1 MKKWIGGLAL
11 GVSLGALMTLA
22 ADVALAQYDDAA
34 KSAAVN
40 PAPPT
45 AQPAPATTQDS
56 QPAQASQPLQS
67 IESIDILKQN
77 QAERT
82 RDQPGNLAP
91 TYRIIKQGGKNYSSL
106 PALEAGVLIQP
117 KAQFPGQPHATTA
130 GEAWRNYRNGPLTH
144 IGGWLLIAAALGVIA
159 MYLIVGPLRMKQGPV
174 GRLIERFTS
183 FERTVHWTTAISFVV
198 LAVSGL
204 TMLFGKYVMMPL
216 FGHGLFGWLAYACK
230 NLHNFVGPIFAVAI
244 VVTFITFVKDNFPQA
259 ADLKWLLKLGGL
271 FNKTHV
277 SAGRFNAGEKLWF
290 WGGLTLLGLIVS
302 GSGLVLDLLVPGLD
316 YTRGNLQIASVIHI
330 VGTVLLITA
339 AFGHIYMGTI
349 GVEGAFDAMA
359 TGLVDDEWAREH
371 HDLWYQDIESGKVPR
386 VRTAEGAANA
396 NDATGPARA

>member
-1 MKKWIGGLAL
+1 M
-11 GVSLGALMTLA
+11 
-22 ADVALAQYDDAA
+22 
-34 KSAAVN
+34 
-40 PAPPT
+40 PA
-45 AQPAPATTQDS
+45 
-56 QPAQASQPLQS
+56 
-67 IESIDILKQN
+67 
-77 QAERT
+77 
-82 RDQPGNLAP
+82 
-91 TYRIIKQGGKNYSSL
+91 RICTISS
-106 PALEAGVLIQP
+106 
-117 KAQFPGQPHATTA
+117 
-130 GEAWRNYRNGPLTH
+130 
-144 IGGWLLIAAALGVIA
+144 
-159 MYLIVGPLRMKQGPV
+159 
-174 GRLIERFTS
+174 GR
-183 FERTVHWTTAISFVV
+183 
-198 LAVSGL
+198 
-204 TMLFGKYVMMPL
+204 
-216 FGHGLFGWLAYACK
+216 
-230 NLHNFVGPIFAVAI
+230 FAVAI